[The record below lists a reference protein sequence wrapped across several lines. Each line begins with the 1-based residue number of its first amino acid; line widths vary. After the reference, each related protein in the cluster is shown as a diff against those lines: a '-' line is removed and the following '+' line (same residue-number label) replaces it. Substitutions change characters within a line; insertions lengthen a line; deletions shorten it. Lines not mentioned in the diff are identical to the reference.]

1 MATIKDIAEKAG
13 VSMATVSR
21 VLNYD
26 ESLNVTDATR
36 KKIFEIAQELEY
48 VTTKERKS
56 KKVIYQVCIIKGYSE
71 KEEIEDTYYLSTR
84 LSIEKSLKEGNID
97 YIVIS
102 KDNLLD
108 ERLKAID
115 GIIALGIFSAEEIQS
130 LKNINSNIV
139 FVDSDPDDEDFDC
152 VVIRMNKVVE
162 KALDYLVSLG
172 YKEIGYIG
180 GVDYFN
186 ENRLKLSDYRENWY
200 RHYMNDIN
208 SLNEKYIKIGSFTPA
223 SGYKLMKEI
232 LDTGEYPRAFFIAND
247 SIAIGAYRAVMEKGL
262 TIPDDISIIGCN
274 DISTAQFIVPPL
286 TTIKIYTEFMGKT
299 AVDLIIERIKFERK
313 ISKKVIVPTKL
324 IIRGSC
330 KKIE

>member
-286 TTIKIYTEFMGKT
+286 TTIKIYTEFMGET